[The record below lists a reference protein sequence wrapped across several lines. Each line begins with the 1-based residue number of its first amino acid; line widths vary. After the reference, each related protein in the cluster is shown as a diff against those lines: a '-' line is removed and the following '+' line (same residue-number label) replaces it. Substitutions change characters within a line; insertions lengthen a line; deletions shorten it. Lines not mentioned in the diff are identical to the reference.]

1 MHNKQCHLVVFEVSC
16 QLKKQYKLT
25 YQFHRK
31 FLQML
36 SAIFEQLQAGG
47 GAWFPAALICAYN
60 CNRMR
65 ELKTQLRVVTQSL
78 C

>member
-47 GAWFPAALICAYN
+47 GLG
-60 CNRMR
+60 
-65 ELKTQLRVVTQSL
+65 SL
-78 C
+78 QP